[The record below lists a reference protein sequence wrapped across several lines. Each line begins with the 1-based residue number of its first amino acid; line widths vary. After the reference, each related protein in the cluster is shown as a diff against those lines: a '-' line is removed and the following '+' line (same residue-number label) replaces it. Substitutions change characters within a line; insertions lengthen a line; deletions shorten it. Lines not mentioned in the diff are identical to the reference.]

1 MKNKMVLPESSGD
14 EEENKQHKFYK
25 EFAKVTKC
33 DRDEDASDEDL
44 EIMDSQTE
52 VCTTCPITR
61 LEMKDPLRS
70 TKCGH
75 SYSKAG
81 ITQWLQGRASR
92 KCPIPGCNA
101 VISMADLEADDDIE
115 LAQERNQRREK
126 VRYTSVVDDME

>member
-1 MKNKMVLPESSGD
+1 MVLPESSGD

-61 LEMKDPLRS
+61 SEMKDPLRS

-75 SYSKAG
+75 SYHHYDPRHFTEDTEPERQSLCHLCLHVCPAPRPV
-81 ITQWLQGRASR
+81 LCASDGT
-92 KCPIPGCNA
+92 PDPH
-101 VISMADLEADDDIE
+101 
-115 LAQERNQRREK
+115 
-126 VRYTSVVDDME
+126 